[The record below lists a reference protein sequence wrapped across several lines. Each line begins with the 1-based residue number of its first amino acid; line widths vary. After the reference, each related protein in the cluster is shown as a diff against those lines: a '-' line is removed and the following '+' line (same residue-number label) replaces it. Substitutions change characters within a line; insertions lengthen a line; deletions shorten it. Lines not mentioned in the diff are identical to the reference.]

1 MSEATLPEPAFFH
14 PSGRAYRFTVLLFVG
29 LVTYGSY
36 FAYDC
41 VGAIPEQLMKTWSV
55 SQDGIGGLY
64 SIYSLAAIITLLF
77 SGILIDRIGA
87 RKASLLF
94 SALVTIG
101 AVVVAFAPTIAVAL
115 AGRFIFGW
123 GSESLVVAQNAILAR
138 WFKGKELA
146 FSFGATLTISRLGT
160 LFSFNTEALIAE
172 RLGASAA
179 LWAAALL
186 CGLSLLA
193 NLVYA
198 LMDVRAARILV
209 LKDEATGEDLAR
221 VWDHRLWFVVG
232 AGVLLTVVRYF
243 GYIQYFDLMTD
254 CTILWA
260 VIMLVV
266 AIAVSVIAK
275 LPPAW
280 WFVSLLCVTFY
291 SAIFPFTALSTD
303 LFASKWGLPN
313 TQATGLGF
321 FQAVF
326 SNFANMFSTAPGTSS
341 IIIFASMC
349 FAPFAGGLVDR
360 IGRRAS
366 MMILGS
372 LLMIP
377 AHLLVGLTHFP
388 PVFAMLIL
396 GAAFV
401 LVPAAM
407 WPSVPLVVEKE
418 RVGVA
423 FGIMTMIQ
431 NVGLMAFPVLNG
443 KLRVM
448 TGDYTASQVMFAS
461 LGALGLF
468 FALGLLRAD
477 RRAGGVLERPH
488 AG

>member
-1 MSEATLPEPAFFH
+1 MNGETIGFYH
-14 PSGRAYRFTVLLFVG
+14 PSRRAFRFTVLIFVG
-29 LVTYGSY
+29 LLTYGSY

-41 VGAIPEQLMKTWSV
+41 VGAIPDQLMKTWSV
-55 SQDGIGGLY
+55 SQESIGGLY

-77 SGILIDRIGA
+77 SGILIDRVGA

-94 SALVTIG
+94 SGLVTIG
-101 AVVVAFAPTIAVAL
+101 AVVVALAPTIGLAL

-146 FSFGATLTISRLGT
+146 FSFGATLTIARLGT

-172 RLGASAA
+172 RMGATAA
-179 LWAAALL
+179 LWAAAIL
-186 CGLSLLA
+186 CGLSLVS

-198 LMDVRAARILV
+198 LMDVRAAKTLA
-209 LKDEATGEDLAR
+209 LKDEASGEDLAR
-221 VWDHRLWFVVG
+221 VWDHRLWIPVG
-232 AGVLLTVVRYF
+232 AGLLLTVVRYF
-243 GYIQYFDLMTD
+243 GVVHYFDPMTD
-254 CTILWA
+254 YTILWA
-260 VIMLVV
+260 VIMLIV
-266 AIAVSVIAK
+266 AIAVAIIAK
-275 LPPAW
+275 LPAAW
-280 WFVSLLCVTFY
+280 WYVSLLCVTFY

-303 LFASKWGLPN
+303 LFATKWGLPN
-313 TQATGLGF
+313 TSATGLGF

-326 SNFANMFSTAPGTSS
+326 FNFIHMFSTAPGTSS

-360 IGRRAS
+360 IGRRATL
-366 MMILGS
+366 MIIGS

-377 AHLLVGLTHFP
+377 AHLMVGLTHWP
-388 PVFAMLIL
+388 PVIAMLIL

-431 NVGLMAFPVLNG
+431 NVGLMAFPLLNG
-443 KLRVM
+443 KLRVV
-448 TGDYTASQVMFAS
+448 TGDYTASQVMFAG
-461 LGALGLF
+461 LGFLGLI
-468 FALGLLRAD
+468 FAVGLLRAD
-477 RRAGGVLERPH
+477 RRAGHVLERPH

>member
-1 MSEATLPEPAFFH
+1 MTSEQAGFTH
-14 PSGRAYRFTVLLFVG
+14 PSSRTYRFTVLLFVG
-29 LVTYGSY
+29 LLTYGSY

-41 VGAIPEQLMKTWSV
+41 VGAIPDRLMKTWGV
-55 SQDGIGGLY
+55 SQDAIGGLY

-87 RKASLLF
+87 RKSSLLF
-94 SALVTIG
+94 SGLVTAG
-101 AVVVAFAPTIAVAL
+101 AVMVAFAPSIALAL

-123 GSESLVVAQNAILAR
+123 GSESLVVAQNAILTR

-146 FSFGATLTISRLGT
+146 FSFGATLTIARLGT

-172 RLGASAA
+172 RMGAAAA
-179 LWAAALL
+179 LWAAAIL

-193 NLVYA
+193 NVVYA
-198 LMDVRAARILV
+198 LMDVRAERILA
-209 LKDEATGEDLAR
+209 LKDEASGEDLSR
-221 VWDHRLWFVVG
+221 VWDHRLWYVVG
-232 AGVLLTVVRYF
+232 AGALLTAARALGLVH
-243 GYIQYFDLMTD
+243 YFDSMTD
-254 CTILWA
+254 YTILWA

-266 AIAVSVIAK
+266 AIAVATIAK

-280 WFVSLLCVTFY
+280 WYVSLLCVTFY

-303 LFASKWGLPN
+303 LFATKWGLPN
-313 TQATGLGF
+313 TSAEGLPF
-321 FQAVF
+321 FKAVF
-326 SNFANMFSTAPGTSS
+326 FNFANMFSTAPGTSS

-349 FAPFAGGLVDR
+349 FAPFAGHLVDR
-360 IGRRAS
+360 IGKRAS
-366 MMILGS
+366 LMILGS

-377 AHLLVGLTHFP
+377 AHLMVGLTHWP
-388 PVFAMLIL
+388 PVFAMLVL

-407 WPSVPLVVEKE
+407 WPAVPLVVEKE

-448 TGDYTASQVMFAS
+448 TGDYTASQVMFAV
-461 LGALGLF
+461 LGALGLL
-468 FALGLLRAD
+468 FAIGLLRAD
-477 RRAGGVLERPH
+477 AKAGHILEKAH
-488 AG
+488 TE